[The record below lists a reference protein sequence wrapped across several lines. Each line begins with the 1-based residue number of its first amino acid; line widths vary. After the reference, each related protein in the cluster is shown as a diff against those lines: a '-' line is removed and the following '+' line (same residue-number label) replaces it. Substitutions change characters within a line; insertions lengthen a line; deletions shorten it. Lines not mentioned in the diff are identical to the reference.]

1 MQSAQWMG
9 VDEGRGA
16 LTQHIGTHSSQSAGS
31 FLVFINQK
39 YSLMKSIINCFSENA
54 KPSFL

>member
-1 MQSAQWMG
+1 MG
-9 VDEGRGA
+9 VDEGKGA